1 MEAIVKYTNFNGQTD
16 LIMKYKLKCEIS
28 NEEID
33 DDYTLHHTEGGLLRT
48 VYSSDLVENI
58 HQTGMMKYHDW
69 LPIEGFSEYKVGTIT
84 YKANKLGAALGMSAL
99 WVTFHGY
106 WPEKGGMC
114 PTGSFKDM
122 EAVPTILRMKEK
134 NCNGLICASAGNT
147 ARAFSYFCG
156 LDNVPLVIVVGK
168 EHAHRVYLPVN
179 HPTDAVKL
187 IVVNDGDYYDA
198 KLVSKQIAKK
208 LSGWQLEGGIHN
220 VARRDGIGSLI
231 LDAAYN
237 IGKLPTHYFQGI
249 GGGPGPVG
257 VNEMA
262 TRLIEAGIFDGP
274 VPRQHV
280 SQNIEHC
287 PIHNAWQAK
296 RPNLIDSDFPDGDV
310 EVFSDYLLNKSPA
323 YEVKGGVY
331 DILCESNGQT
341 YVVTREEAISAKSLF
356 ENIEGIDI
364 MTPSA
369 VALASLIQAL
379 ESGEIDSN
387 ECTVLNISGG
397 GVERMKNDI
406 ETKPISPW
414 RIISKHDDL
423 SATIDDLHLN

>member
-1 MEAIVKYTNFNGQTD
+1 
-16 LIMKYKLKCEIS
+16 MKYSLRCLFT
-28 NEEID
+28 NELVED
-33 DDYTLHHTEGGLLRT
+33 NYTLHHTDGALLVT
-48 VYSSDLVENI
+48 EYSSQLAIDKTRKDML
-58 HQTGMMKYHDW
+58 KFHDW
-69 LPIEGFSEYKVGTIT
+69 LPIEGFSEHNVGTVT
-84 YKANKLGAALGMSAL
+84 YKADKLSDALGMSDL

-122 EAVPTILRMKEK
+122 EAIPTILRMKEK
-134 NCNGLICASAGNT
+134 NCSGLICASAGNT
-147 ARAFSYFCG
+147 ARSFSYFCG
-156 LDNVPLVIVVGK
+156 LENVPLVVIVGK
-168 EHAHRVYLPVN
+168 EHAKRIYLPVN
-179 HPTDAVKL
+179 HNKESVKL
-187 IVVNDGDYYDA
+187 IVVEDGDYYDA

-208 LSGWQLEGGIHN
+208 LPDWQLEGGIHN

-262 TRLIEAGIFDGP
+262 KRLIEAGIFDGP

-287 PIHNAWQAK
+287 PIHKAWQAK
-296 RPNLIDSDFPDGDV
+296 RPNLIDSDFPNHDV

-323 YEVKGGVY
+323 YDVKGGIY

-341 YVVTREEAISAKSLF
+341 YVVTREEAIKARSLF
-356 ENIEGIDI
+356 ESIEEIDI
-364 MTPSA
+364 MSPSA

-379 ESGEIDSN
+379 EKGEIDSKD
-387 ECTVLNISGG
+387 CTVLNISGG
-397 GVERMKNDI
+397 GVERMKREI
-406 ETKPISPW
+406 ETTPLSPW

-423 SATIDDLHLN
+423 STILDDLHLN